1 MRKEPP
7 SVPDHCSFC
16 DKSRE
21 EAIKLIVSGSHAICD
36 ECVLLCGNLLTE
48 QHNATV
54 KKNRR
59 SQRHINPMKIK
70 QFLDE
75 RVIGQELA
83 KMTLSVGVANHF
95 KRLFFKSQV
104 RVEKSNVLLLGPT
117 GSGKTLA
124 YMVPAVFVALAAF
137 PLTPNGKID
146 RHALPAPAAAA
157 VTETHAYVAATTDTE
172 REIVRIWGEVLALDA
187 AAIGVQHN
195 FFELGGHSLLVV
207 QAMNRLQDAFGIELT
222 VAQLFDRQNVSD
234 LAALVEEQQIAQA
247 TGDQLSQILSELGPV
262 SEG

>member
-1 MRKEPP
+1 MVHPFRSGERLYRTGDLGRFLPDGHLEFLGRTDHQVKIRGMRIELGEIE
-7 SVPDHCSFC
+7 SVLSGHPGVREALVNAQLSAAGENQLVAYFTPQEGAAPVTALREYV
-16 DKSRE
+16 SRH
-21 EAIKLIVSGSHAICD
+21 L
-36 ECVLLCGNLLTE
+36 
-48 QHNATV
+48 
-54 KKNRR
+54 
-59 SQRHINPMKIK
+59 P
-70 QFLDE
+70 
-75 RVIGQELA
+75 
-83 KMTLSVGVANHF
+83 
-95 KRLFFKSQV
+95 
-104 RVEKSNVLLLGPT
+104 
-117 GSGKTLA
+117 A

-172 REIVRIWGEVLALDA
+172 REIVRIWSEVLALDA